1 MFVGS
6 KESTFTFRI
15 QEEREIMGFSE
26 DKTYKRYLISLRLHL
41 DLTLISPD
49 IKDLL
54 APFFRLCPDDRHR
67 ECTKQESEDPKVS
80 LS

>member
-26 DKTYKRYLISLRLHL
+26 DKTYRRFVINYDSSRIL
-41 DLTLISPD
+41 
-49 IKDLL
+49 
-54 APFFRLCPDDRHR
+54 
-67 ECTKQESEDPKVS
+67 
-80 LS
+80 

>member
-26 DKTYKRYLISLRLHL
+26 DKTYRRFVIDSSSLDFYKGHNYDLYNMVHIGMSTRLHH
-41 DLTLISPD
+41 TGGS
-49 IKDLL
+49 
-54 APFFRLCPDDRHR
+54 
-67 ECTKQESEDPKVS
+67 
-80 LS
+80 